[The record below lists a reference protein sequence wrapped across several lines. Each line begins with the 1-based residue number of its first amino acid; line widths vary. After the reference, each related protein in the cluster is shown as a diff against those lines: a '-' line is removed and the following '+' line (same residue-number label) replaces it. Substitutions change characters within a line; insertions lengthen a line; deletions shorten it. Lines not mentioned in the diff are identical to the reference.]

1 MNKFLQQLGELS
13 GVYPYDP
20 QFVETV
26 RERVRV
32 DCSKVQVHLHKR
44 RSAQDRL
51 VLAAREAIVAV
62 YQETFPDSWFPLTL
76 KPNWPLAACIIKGNK
91 AVIEFSF
98 SPETSETM
106 GGVEIEPVE
115 IQVQRAPPNIL
126 SRALQMFDKRDLKAE
141 REREPAPV
149 GTPDF
154 RPELKLTAP
163 IKTGSKVSPTAQKAA
178 QVQPAKPKAKPV
190 PARKG

>member
-1 MNKFLQQLGELS
+1 MSKFLQQLGELS

-51 VLAAREAIVAV
+51 ILAAREAIVAV

-76 KPNWPLAACIIKGNK
+76 KPNWPLASCIIKGNK
-91 AVIEFSF
+91 ALIEFSF

-115 IQVQRAPPNIL
+115 IQVQRAPPNIMT
-126 SRALQMFDKRDLKAE
+126 RALRMFESRDLKAE

-154 RPELKLTAP
+154 RPELKL
-163 IKTGSKVSPTAQKAA
+163 SKPA
-178 QVQPAKPKAKPV
+178 AKPAPTPKTDSKTSGKPI
-190 PARKG
+190 PRGMKK